1 MDGRIEAGFRYRFRT
16 LLSVVSAESLDVGVE
31 TLLRQG
37 RERAAEAGISVGRAW
52 AELYEETRKEV
63 EQRLE
68 ASGSNQGE
76 VRWQRFSADDPP
88 SFLCDPS
95 LAGLARWLRAAGYA
109 AFVDEGVPGHRL
121 PDEAL
126 RRGHV
131 LLTTD
136 AEALVRRI
144 VVDGSLVVVWVPSAL
159 TMKEQLRMVMRDLH
173 LDVREGRCMA
183 FGGELVPTAKDAI
196 FERIPPR
203 TARWLDAY
211 FVCAGCD
218 GLFWRGTHWERIART
233 LKEAAAS

>member
-1 MDGRIEAGFRYRFRT
+1 VDGRIEAGFRYRFRT
-16 LLSVVSAESLDVGVE
+16 LLALVSAEGLDVAVE

-37 RERAAEAGISVGRAW
+37 RERVEDAGISVGRAW

-68 ASGSNQGE
+68 AEESTE
-76 VRWQRFSADDPP
+76 VEAPWQRFSGREPP
-88 SFLCDPS
+88 RFLCDPS
-95 LAGLARWLRAAGYA
+95 LGGLARWLRAAGYE
-109 AFVDEGVPGHRL
+109 AFVDTTIPGHRL

-131 LLTTD
+131 LLTT
-136 AEALVRRI
+136 ESEVLLRRV

-159 TMKEQLRMVMRDLH
+159 TMKEQLPMVMRDLA
-173 LDVREGRCMA
+173 LDVREARCMA
-183 FGGELVPTAKDAI
+183 CGGELVPTAKDAI
-196 FERIPPR
+196 FDRIPPR
-203 TARWLDAY
+203 TAKWLDEY

-233 LKEAAAS
+233 LEEAAAS